1 MKTINDDSKET
12 VKKNLQFL
20 NEKKSRKAKI
30 TMLSCYDYP
39 TALLA
44 EQAGVDIILVGDS
57 VGTKMLGYKSPN
69 QVTMEDMIHHIKAV
83 RRGIKNSYLMGDLPL
98 SSVQSPAQ
106 ALRDARIFLDHGA
119 DGVKIEVFET
129 EIVSHLSENGIE
141 VCVDLIYPFLQQRES
156 QKSVVKLLADYV
168 AIAVDHQRH
177 GAALLVFTMTPEEIA
192 ELAAE
197 QLKIPTIG
205 VGSGKYTDGQ
215 VLIATE
221 MLGMTK
227 ATLYYNKR
235 YDTFEER
242 TLKAM
247 QQFVN
252 EVTNSE
258 FPTEQNSHHVGEDQ
272 LKEVK
277 ELIRRMIVDKH

>member
-1 MKTINDDSKET
+1 MN
-12 VKKNLQFL
+12 KNLQFL
-20 NEKKSRKAKI
+20 TEKKSKKSKI

-57 VGTKMLGYKSPN
+57 VGTKMLGYKSPS

-83 RRGIKNSYLMGDLPL
+83 RRGITNSYLMGDLLL
-98 SSVQSPAQ
+98 SSVQIPAQ
-106 ALRDARIFLDHGA
+106 ALKDARIFLDHGA

-129 EIVSHLSENGIE
+129 EIVSLLSENGIE
-141 VCVDLIYPFLQQRES
+141 VCVDLIYPFLQQRDS

-168 AIAVDHQRH
+168 AIAIDHQRH
-177 GAALLVFTMTPEEIA
+177 GAALLVFTMAPEEIA
-192 ELAAE
+192 KLTTE

-205 VGSGKYTDGQ
+205 VGSGRYTDGQ
-215 VLIATE
+215 VLIAAE
-221 MLGMTK
+221 MLGMSK

-247 QQFVN
+247 QQFVD

-258 FPTEQNSHHVGEDQ
+258 FPAEQNSQHVGDDQ

-277 ELIRRMIVDKH
+277 ELIKRMDRR

>member
-1 MKTINDDSKET
+1 MKKH
-12 VKKNLQFL
+12 LQFL
-20 NEKKSRKAKI
+20 TGKKNKKSKI

-39 TALLA
+39 TSLLA

-69 QVTMEDMIHHIKAV
+69 QVTMEDMIHHVKAV
-83 RRGIKNSYLMGDLPL
+83 RRGVTNSYLMADMPV
-98 SSVQSPAQ
+98 SSVETPAQ
-106 ALRDARIFLDHGA
+106 ALKDARIFLDHGA

-129 EIVSHLSENGIE
+129 EIVSILSENRIE
-141 VCVDLIYPFLQQRES
+141 VCVDIIYPLLQHRDS
-156 QKSVVKLLADYV
+156 QIPAIKALADFV
-168 AIAVDHQRH
+168 RIALNHQRA
-177 GAALLVFTMTPEEIA
+177 GAALLVFTMVPEEIA
-192 ELAAE
+192 KLATE
-197 QLKIPTIG
+197 QLKIPTVG
-205 VGSGKYTDGQ
+205 VGSGRYTDGQ
-215 VLIATE
+215 VLITTE

-227 ATLYYNKR
+227 APLYYNKR

-258 FPTEQNSHHVGEDQ
+258 FPTEQNSQHVGEDQ

-277 ELIRRMIVDKH
+277 ELVKRMDSI

>member
-1 MKTINDDSKET
+1 M
-12 VKKNLQFL
+12 KKNLQFL
-20 NEKKSRKAKI
+20 TEKKSRKSRI

-69 QVTMEDMIHHIKAV
+69 EVTMADMIHHIKAV
-83 RRGIKNSYLMGDLPL
+83 RRGITNSYLMGDLPV

-106 ALRDARIFLDHGA
+106 ALRDAEIFLDHGV

-129 EIVSHLSENGIE
+129 EIVSLLSENGIE
-141 VCVDLIYPFLQQRES
+141 VCVDLICPFLQQRGL
-156 QKSVVKLLADYV
+156 QKPVVKLLADYI
-168 AIAVDHQRH
+168 AIAVEDQRH
-177 GAALLVFTMTPEEIA
+177 GAALLVFTMAPEEIA
-192 ELAAE
+192 KLAAE

-205 VGSGKYTDGQ
+205 VGSGRYTDGQ
-215 VLIATE
+215 VLITAE
-221 MLGMTK
+221 MLGMSK
-227 ATLYYNKR
+227 AALYYNKR

-247 QQFVN
+247 QQFVD
-252 EVTNSE
+252 EVRNSE
-258 FPTEQNSHHVGEDQ
+258 FPTEQNSQHVGEHQ

-277 ELIRRMIVDKH
+277 ELIRRMDNA

>member
-1 MKTINDDSKET
+1 
-12 VKKNLQFL
+12 
-20 NEKKSRKAKI
+20 
-30 TMLSCYDYP
+30 MLSCYDYP
-39 TALLA
+39 TSLLA

-69 QVTMEDMIHHIKAV
+69 QVTMEDMIHHVKAV
-83 RRGIKNSYLMGDLPL
+83 GRGVTDSYLMADMPL
-98 SSVQSPAQ
+98 TSVETPAQ
-106 ALRDARIFLDHGA
+106 ALKDARIFLDHGA

-129 EIVSHLSENGIE
+129 EIVSILSENGIE
-141 VCVDLIYPFLQQRES
+141 VCVDIIYPLLQHRDS
-156 QKSVVKLLADYV
+156 QIPAIKALADFV
-168 AIAVDHQRH
+168 RIALNHQRA
-177 GAALLVFTMTPEEIA
+177 GAALLVFTMVPEEIA
-192 ELAAE
+192 KLAAE
-197 QLKIPTIG
+197 QLKIPAIG
-205 VGSGKYTDGQ
+205 VGSGRYTDGQ
-215 VLIATE
+215 VLITTE

-227 ATLYYNKR
+227 APLYYNKR

-258 FPTEQNSHHVGEDQ
+258 FPTEQNSQHVGEDQ

-277 ELIRRMIVDKH
+277 ELVKRMDSI

>member
-1 MKTINDDSKET
+1 MK
-12 VKKNLQFL
+12 KKLQFL
-20 NEKKSRKAKI
+20 AEKKSKKSKI

-39 TALLA
+39 TSLLA

-83 RRGIKNSYLMGDLPL
+83 RRGITNSYLMGDLPL

-106 ALRDARIFLDHGA
+106 ALQDARIFLDHGV

-129 EIVSHLSENGIE
+129 EIVSLLSENGIE
-141 VCVDLIYPFLQQRES
+141 VCVDLIYPFLQQRVS
-156 QKSVVKLLADYV
+156 QKPAAALLADYV
-168 AIAVDHQRH
+168 AIAFNQQRH
-177 GAALLVFTMTPEEIA
+177 GAALLVFTMAPEEIA
-192 ELAAE
+192 KLTTD

-205 VGSGKYTDGQ
+205 VGSGRYTDGQ
-215 VLIATE
+215 VLIAAE
-221 MLGMTK
+221 MLGMSKVTH
-227 ATLYYNKR
+227 YYNKL

-242 TLKAM
+242 TVKAM

-252 EVTNSE
+252 EVINNE
-258 FPTEQNSHHVGEDQ
+258 FPTEHNSRHISENQ
-272 LKEVK
+272 IKEVK
-277 ELIRRMIVDKH
+277 GLIKRLDSI

>member
-1 MKTINDDSKET
+1 M
-12 VKKNLQFL
+12 KKNLQFL
-20 NEKKSRKAKI
+20 NEKKSRKSKI

-39 TALLA
+39 TSLLA

-69 QVTMEDMIHHIKAV
+69 QVTMEDMIHHVNAA
-83 RRGIKNSYLMGDLPL
+83 RRGITNSYLMGDLPL

-106 ALRDARIFLDHGA
+106 ALKDARIFLDHGA

-129 EIVSHLSENGIE
+129 EIVSLLSENGIE
-141 VCVDLIYPFLQQRES
+141 VCVDLIYPFLQQRDS

-168 AIAVDHQRH
+168 AIALNHQRL
-177 GAALLVFTMTPEEIA
+177 GAALLVFTMVPEEIA
-192 ELAAE
+192 KLAAE
-197 QLKIPTIG
+197 QLRIPTIG
-205 VGSGKYTDGQ
+205 VGSGRYTDGQ
-215 VLIATE
+215 VLIAPE
-221 MLGMTK
+221 MLGMSK

-242 TLKAM
+242 TSKAM

-252 EVTNSE
+252 EVVNEE
-258 FPTEQNSHHVGEDQ
+258 FPAERNSLHLGEDQ
-272 LKEVK
+272 INEVK
-277 ELIRRMIVDKH
+277 ELVKRMDSI

>member
-1 MKTINDDSKET
+1 M
-12 VKKNLQFL
+12 KKNLQFL
-20 NEKKSRKAKI
+20 TEKKSRKSKI

-57 VGTKMLGYKSPN
+57 VGTKMLGYKTPN
-69 QVTMEDMIHHIKAV
+69 QVTMVDMIHHIKAV
-83 RRGIKNSYLMGDLPL
+83 RRGTTNSYLMGDLPL

-106 ALRDARIFLDHGA
+106 ALRDARIFLDHGV

-129 EIVSHLSENGIE
+129 EILSLLSENGIE
-141 VCVDLIYPFLQQRES
+141 VCVDLIYPFLQQRDL
-156 QKSVVKLLADYV
+156 QKPVVKLLANYI
-168 AIAVDHQRH
+168 AIALNHQRH
-177 GAALLVFTMTPEEIA
+177 GAALLVFTMAPEEIA
-192 ELAAE
+192 KLAAE

-205 VGSGKYTDGQ
+205 VGSGRYTDGQ
-215 VLIATE
+215 VLITAE
-221 MLGMTK
+221 MLGMSR
-227 ATLYYNKR
+227 AALYYNKR

-247 QQFVN
+247 QQFVD

-258 FPTEQNSHHVGEDQ
+258 FPAEQNSQHVDERELQ
-272 LKEVK
+272 EVK
-277 ELIRRMIVDKH
+277 ELIRPMDNA

>member
-1 MKTINDDSKET
+1 M
-12 VKKNLQFL
+12 KKNLQFL
-20 NEKKSRKAKI
+20 TEKKSRKSRI

-69 QVTMEDMIHHIKAV
+69 EVTMADMIHHIKAV
-83 RRGIKNSYLMGDLPL
+83 RRGITNSYLMGDLPV

-106 ALRDARIFLDHGA
+106 ALRDVQIFLDHGV

-129 EIVSHLSENGIE
+129 EIVSLLSENGIE
-141 VCVDLIYPFLQQRES
+141 VCVDLIYPFLQQRDL
-156 QKSVVKLLADYV
+156 QKPVVKLLADYV

-177 GAALLVFTMTPEEIA
+177 GAALLIFTMAPEEIA
-192 ELAAE
+192 KLAAE

-205 VGSGKYTDGQ
+205 VGSGRYTDGQ
-215 VLIATE
+215 VLITAE
-221 MLGMTK
+221 MLGMSK
-227 ATLYYNKR
+227 VALYYNKR

-242 TLKAM
+242 TLKAIR
-247 QQFVN
+247 QFVD
-252 EVTNSE
+252 EVRNSE
-258 FPTEQNSHHVGEDQ
+258 FPTEQNSQHVGEHQ

-277 ELIRRMIVDKH
+277 ELIRRMDNA

>member
-1 MKTINDDSKET
+1 MKTINDVSKKM

-20 NEKKSRKAKI
+20 NGKKSQRSKI

-57 VGTKMLGYKSPN
+57 VGTKMLGYNSAN

-83 RRGIKNSYLMGDLPL
+83 RRGITNSYLMGDLPL

-106 ALRDARIFLDHGA
+106 ALKDARVFLDHGV
-119 DGVKIEVFET
+119 DGVKIEVFKT
-129 EIVSHLSENGIE
+129 EIVSLLSENGIE
-141 VCVDLIYPFLQQRES
+141 VCVDLIYPFLQQRDPHRSIVEF
-156 QKSVVKLLADYV
+156 LAEYV
-168 AIAVDHQRH
+168 AIALNHERH
-177 GAALLVFTMTPEEIA
+177 GAAFLVFTMAPEEIA
-192 ELAAE
+192 KLAAE
-197 QLKIPTIG
+197 QLKILIMG

-215 VLIATE
+215 VLITTE
-221 MLGMTK
+221 MLGMSK
-227 ATLYYNKR
+227 AALYYNKR

-252 EVTNSE
+252 EVINNE
-258 FPTEQNSHHVGEDQ
+258 FPTEHHSLHIGEDQ
-272 LKEVK
+272 IKEVRG
-277 ELIRRMIVDKH
+277 LLQTH